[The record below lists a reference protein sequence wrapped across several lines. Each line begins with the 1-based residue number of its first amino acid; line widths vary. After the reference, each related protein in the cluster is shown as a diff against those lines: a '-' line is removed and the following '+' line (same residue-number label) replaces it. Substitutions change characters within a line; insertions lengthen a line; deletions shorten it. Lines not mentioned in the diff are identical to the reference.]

1 MFLDNAIAM
10 VGADLDYMFF
20 NSNFES
26 NFVMVYDNE
35 KRNKQIIERM
45 QKAIDSKFSIVIW
58 PNDLK
63 EKDINDMILSGIDV
77 NKIINQNTFTG
88 LEAKAKLIGWKRV

>member
-10 VGADLDYMFF
+10 VGADLNYMFF
-20 NSNFES
+20 LNNCES

-35 KRNKQIIERM
+35 KRNKQIVDRM
-45 QKAIDSKFSIVIW
+45 EKAINSKFSIVIW

-63 EKDINDMILSGIDV
+63 EKDINDMILNGIDF
-77 NKIINQNTFTG
+77 NKIIKQNTFTG
-88 LEAKAKLIGWKRV
+88 LEAKTKLIGWKRV